1 MLIKNFN
8 RAEVSMYFHSNV
20 NPVFKHMKFVG
31 IVVLMVLTAMSCSN
45 HTTLK
50 SVGTIDLD
58 TMMVRVKP
66 LIVLTI
72 YRNEVLPE
80 KYAEIHSTIAEEY
93 ADKAN
98 ASNWLLGDYDGGIFH
113 INQREYE
120 KMVEKAA
127 SKSYNIAWEEIQY
140 IAKNNVSKTDFP
152 FGDIEDEC
160 ANELIQY
167 YFDTIE
173 NVDSR
178 IVLSE
183 PKLIKDEEKYA
194 TFIVTNTMTQTDYL
208 IKLTDATDNDYFIEV
223 SEK

>member
-1 MLIKNFN
+1 
-8 RAEVSMYFHSNV
+8 
-20 NPVFKHMKFVG
+20 
-31 IVVLMVLTAMSCSN
+31 
-45 HTTLK
+45 
-50 SVGTIDLD
+50 
-58 TMMVRVKP
+58 
-66 LIVLTI
+66 
-72 YRNEVLPE
+72 
-80 KYAEIHSTIAEEY
+80 
-93 ADKAN
+93 
-98 ASNWLLGDYDGGIFH
+98 
-113 INQREYE
+113 
-120 KMVEKAA
+120 MVEKAA

-152 FGDIEDEC
+152 FGDIEDEY